1 MSHFLVEARTVSAP
15 HGFRRTLFVAL
26 FPSFQV
32 FFLIFLGHLF
42 TYRSS
47 EDIMGNWQVHR
58 DFSSGER
65 QVWYGESTDR
75 GRTGKDA
82 GERERKGL
90 HRTVWTGTKCPT

>member
-1 MSHFLVEARTVSAP
+1 
-15 HGFRRTLFVAL
+15 
-26 FPSFQV
+26 
-32 FFLIFLGHLF
+32 
-42 TYRSS
+42 
-47 EDIMGNWQVHR
+47 MGNWQVHR